1 VTSVT
6 DQGPAGTVR
15 RVGSVWT
22 IVVAA
27 GAGQRY
33 GGAKQ
38 YERLGDRRVIDWSLA
53 TAAAATDG
61 VVVVVA
67 ESAPVEAVADQT
79 VTGGTT
85 RSASVR
91 AGLAAVPGEAEV
103 IVVHDAARPLASPA
117 LFAAVIGAV
126 RAGADAAV
134 PGVAVT
140 DTIRRR
146 DGGPLERDELVAVQT
161 PQAFAADRLRA
172 AHATEPEATDDASL
186 IEAAGGAVVVVTGEP
201 RNAKITSPDD
211 LVVAA
216 ALVGARA

>member
-1 VTSVT
+1 M
-6 DQGPAGTVR
+6 
-15 RVGSVWT
+15 GSVWT

-53 TAAAATDG
+53 AAAAATDG
-61 VVVVVA
+61 VVAVVA
-67 ESAPVEAVADQT
+67 EAAPVEGVADHT
-79 VTGGTT
+79 VTGGLT

-91 AGLAAVPGEAEV
+91 AGLAAVPEAADV
-103 IVVHDAARPLASPA
+103 IVVHDAARPLASSG

-126 RAGADAAV
+126 RDGADAALPAV
-134 PGVAVT
+134 PVT
-140 DTIRRR
+140 DTIRHR
-146 DGGPLERDELVAVQT
+146 DGSPVDRDELVAVQT
-161 PQAFAADRLRA
+161 PQAFAAGRLRA
-172 AHATEPEATDDASL
+172 VHAPEPEATDDASL
-186 IEAAGGAVVVVTGEP
+186 VEAAGGTVVVVAGES

-216 ALVGARA
+216 ALLGAPA